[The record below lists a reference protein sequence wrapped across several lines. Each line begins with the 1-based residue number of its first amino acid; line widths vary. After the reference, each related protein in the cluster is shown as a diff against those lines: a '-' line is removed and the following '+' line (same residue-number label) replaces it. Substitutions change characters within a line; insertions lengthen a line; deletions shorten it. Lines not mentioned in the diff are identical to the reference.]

1 MIDTLLVYALALLL
15 GWPLG
20 LYLAKV
26 MRGAPMRG
34 DALFGWIERPLY
46 RLLGTDPA
54 RGMHWRAY
62 AGAFLAS
69 NLVLGVLVFALF
81 VTQAWLPFNPDAVPN
96 MRWDVA
102 LHTMI
107 SFLTNTDQQHY
118 SGQAQLSY
126 LSQAVGVV
134 GLQFITPMMGL
145 ALVAATLRGLFG
157 GRTVARSADALSA
170 SAATVSARPRMAG
183 PDDPEPMASRQG
195 RLPAAAS
202 VGLQHQAMREDDVDL
217 GNYWADVIRP
227 TLRFL
232 LPLCLLW
239 TLLLTQQGVPSTL
252 AAGPVAT
259 PLDASA
265 GQQTQKIPLG
275 PVAAMVAIKQLGT
288 NGGGWYGPNSAMAL
302 ENPTPFSNLLEML
315 GIVLIPVAVAF
326 MVGPFTGRRK
336 FTALVFGSMLVMSL
350 ASTALSMWAEG
361 NTAST
366 ASAALMEGKEVRL
379 GVDSSAAW
387 SSLTTQTS
395 NGSVN
400 AMHDSL
406 APLTGGVAM
415 VNMLIN
421 AIWGGIGCGLQQFLV
436 YLLLSV
442 FLAGL
447 MTGRTPELFGRKI
460 EAPEVRLLALLIL
473 LQPLVLLG
481 FTAVTLALPASMS
494 ATSNPGF
501 HGISQVF
508 YEYTS
513 AFANNGSGFEGLG
526 DGIPWWNLSCA
537 AVLLLGRY
545 PALIVPLIVAA
556 QLARKRVAPETGGS
570 LQVETPTFAL
580 TLIAVIVILTVLQFT
595 PALVLG
601 PIADHLT
608 LAAH

>member
-54 RGMHWRAY
+54 RGMHWRGY

-69 NLVLGVLVFALF
+69 NLVLGVLVFGLF
-81 VTQAWLPFNPDAVPN
+81 VTQAWLPLNPDAVPN

-102 LHTMI
+102 LHSMV

-134 GLQFITPMMGL
+134 GLQFVTPMMGL
-145 ALVAATLRGLFG
+145 ALVVATLRALFG
-157 GRTVARSADALSA
+157 GRT
-170 SAATVSARPRMAG
+170 
-183 PDDPEPMASRQG
+183 
-195 RLPAAAS
+195 AAAS
-202 VGLQHQAMREDDVDL
+202 GGTQQATLSVDEADV

-239 TLLLTQQGVPSTL
+239 TVLLTQQGVPSTL
-252 AAGPVAT
+252 AAGPTAT

-265 GQQTQKIPLG
+265 GMAAQKIPLG

-302 ENPTPFSNLLEML
+302 ENPTPFSNLLEAL
-315 GIVLIPVAVAF
+315 AIVLIPVAIAF

-336 FTALVFGSMLVMSL
+336 FTALVFGSMLAMSL
-350 ASTALSMWAEG
+350 ASTAVSVWSEG
-361 NTAST
+361 HSAST
-366 ASAALMEGKEVRL
+366 ASAALMEGKEVRF
-379 GVDSSAAW
+379 GVDASAAW

-415 VNMLIN
+415 INMLVN
-421 AIWGGIGCGLQQFLV
+421 AIGGGIGCGLQQFLV

-460 EAPEVRLLALLIL
+460 EAGEVRLLALLIL

-481 FTAVTLALPASMS
+481 FTAVTLAMPAAIT

-526 DGIPWWNLSCA
+526 DGIPWWNLTCTL
-537 AVLLLGRY
+537 VLILGRY

-556 QLARKRVAPETGGS
+556 QMARKRVAPETGGS

-580 TLIAVIVILTVLQFT
+580 TLIAVIAVLTVLQFT

>member
-54 RGMHWRAY
+54 RGMHWRGY

-69 NLVLGVLVFALF
+69 NLVLGVLVFGLF
-81 VTQAWLPFNPDAVPN
+81 VIQAWLPLNPDAVPN

-102 LHTMI
+102 LHSMV

-134 GLQFITPMMGL
+134 GLQFVTPMMGL
-145 ALVAATLRGLFG
+145 ALVVATLRALFG
-157 GRTVARSADALSA
+157 GRT
-170 SAATVSARPRMAG
+170 
-183 PDDPEPMASRQG
+183 
-195 RLPAAAS
+195 AAAS
-202 VGLQHQAMREDDVDL
+202 GGTQQATLSVDEADV

-239 TLLLTQQGVPSTL
+239 TVLLTQQGVPSTL
-252 AAGPVAT
+252 AAGPTAT

-265 GQQTQKIPLG
+265 GMAAQKIPLG

-302 ENPTPFSNLLEML
+302 ENPTPFSNLLEAL
-315 GIVLIPVAVAF
+315 AIVLIPVAIAF

-336 FTALVFGSMLVMSL
+336 FTALVFGSMLAMSL
-350 ASTALSMWAEG
+350 ASTAVSVWSEG
-361 NTAST
+361 HSAST
-366 ASAALMEGKEVRL
+366 ASAALMEGKEVRF
-379 GVDSSAAW
+379 GVDASAAW

-415 VNMLIN
+415 INMLVN

-460 EAPEVRLLALLIL
+460 EAGEVRLLALLIL

-481 FTAVTLALPASMS
+481 FTAVTLAMPAAIT

-526 DGIPWWNLSCA
+526 DGIPWWNLTCTL
-537 AVLLLGRY
+537 VLILGRY

-556 QLARKRVAPETGGS
+556 QMARKRVAPETGGS

-580 TLIAVIVILTVLQFT
+580 TLIAVIAVLTVLQFT

>member
-54 RGMHWRAY
+54 RGMHWRGY

-69 NLVLGVLVFALF
+69 NLVLGVLVFGLF
-81 VTQAWLPFNPDAVPN
+81 VTQAWLPLNPDAVPN

-102 LHTMI
+102 LHTMV

-126 LSQAVGVV
+126 LSQAVSVV
-134 GLQFITPMMGL
+134 GLQFVTPMMGL
-145 ALVAATLRGLFG
+145 ALVVATLRALFG
-157 GRTVARSADALSA
+157 GRT
-170 SAATVSARPRMAG
+170 
-183 PDDPEPMASRQG
+183 
-195 RLPAAAS
+195 AAAS
-202 VGLQHQAMREDDVDL
+202 GGTQQATLSVDEADV

-239 TLLLTQQGVPSTL
+239 TVLLTQQGVPSTL
-252 AAGPVAT
+252 AAGPTAT

-265 GQQTQKIPLG
+265 GMAAQKIPLG

-302 ENPTPFSNLLEML
+302 ENPTPFSNLLEAL
-315 GIVLIPVAVAF
+315 AIVLIPVAIAF

-336 FTALVFGSMLVMSL
+336 FTVLVFGSMLAMSL
-350 ASTALSMWAEG
+350 ASTAVSVWSEG
-361 NTAST
+361 HSAST
-366 ASAALMEGKEVRL
+366 ASAALMEGKEVRF
-379 GVDSSAAW
+379 GVDASAAW

-415 VNMLIN
+415 INMLVN

-460 EAPEVRLLALLIL
+460 EAGEVRLLALLIL

-481 FTAVTLALPASMS
+481 FTALTLAMPAAIT

-526 DGIPWWNLSCA
+526 DGIPWWNLTCTL
-537 AVLLLGRY
+537 VLILGRY

-556 QLARKRVAPETGGS
+556 QMARKRVAPETGGS

-580 TLIAVIVILTVLQFT
+580 TLIAVIAVLTVLQFT

>member
-102 LHTMI
+102 LHTMV
-107 SFLTNTDQQHY
+107 SFLTNTNQQHY

-157 GRTVARSADALSA
+157 GRGHDAAR
-170 SAATVSARPRMAG
+170 
-183 PDDPEPMASRQG
+183 
-195 RLPAAAS
+195 AAA
-202 VGLQHQAMREDDVDL
+202 GGELPQDVDV

-302 ENPTPFSNLLEML
+302 ENPTPFSNLLEVL

-350 ASTALSMWAEG
+350 ASTAVSLWAEG
-361 NTAST
+361 HAPG
-366 ASAALMEGKEVRL
+366 SAALMEGKEVRF
-379 GVDSSAAW
+379 GVDASAAW

-481 FTAVTLALPASMS
+481 FTAVTLALPASIS

-526 DGIPWWNLSCA
+526 DGIPWWNLSCT

-580 TLIAVIVILTVLQFT
+580 TLIAVIAVLTVLQFT

>member
-20 LYLAKV
+20 RYLAKV

-54 RGMHWRAY
+54 RGMGWRGY
-62 AGAFLAS
+62 AAAFLAS
-69 NLVLGVLVFALF
+69 NLVLGALVFALF
-81 VTQAWLPFNPDAVPN
+81 LTQAWLPLNPDAIPN
-96 MRWDVA
+96 LRWDTA
-102 LHTMI
+102 LHTMV
-107 SFLTNTDQQHY
+107 SFLTNTNQQHY

-126 LSQAVGVV
+126 LSQMVAVV
-134 GLQFITPMMGL
+134 GLQLVTPMMGL
-145 ALVAATLRGLFG
+145 ALVTATLRALFG
-157 GRTVARSADALSA
+157 GRAVARPADALVA
-170 SAATVSARPRMAG
+170 SAASG
-183 PDDPEPMASRQG
+183 PEDPEPPSRHG
-195 RLPAAAS
+195 R
-202 VGLQHQAMREDDVDL
+202 QHATTVAPMQRTALGVADDADV

-239 TLLLTQQGVPSTL
+239 TVLLTQQGVPSTL

-265 GQQTQKIPLG
+265 GMAAQKIPLG

-288 NGGGWYGPNSAMAL
+288 NGGGWYGPNSTVAL
-302 ENPTPFSNLLEML
+302 ENPTPLSNLLETL
-315 GIVLIPVAVAF
+315 ALILIPVAVAF
-326 MVGPFTGRRK
+326 MVGPFTGRRS
-336 FTALVFGSMLVMSL
+336 FTALVFGSMLAMSL
-350 ASTALSMWAEG
+350 VSTTVSVWTEG
-361 NTAST
+361 HSAST

-379 GVDSSAAW
+379 GVDASAAW

-415 VNMLIN
+415 VNMLVN

-447 MTGRTPELFGRKI
+447 MTGRTPELFGRKV
-460 EAPEVRLLALLIL
+460 EAGEVRLLALLIL

-481 FTAVTLALPASMS
+481 FTALALALPTLAG
-494 ATSNPGF
+494 TSNPGF

-508 YEYTS
+508 YEYAS

-526 DGIPWWNLSCA
+526 DATPWWNLSCA
-537 AVLLLGRY
+537 AVLILGRY
-545 PALIVPLIVAA
+545 PALIVPLMVAA
-556 QLARKRVAPETGGS
+556 RMARKRVAPESGGS

-580 TLIAVIVILTVLQFT
+580 TLIAVIAVLTILQFT

-608 LAAH
+608 LSAH